1 MKFTKMHGCGN
12 DYVYVNCLEEKINN
26 PNKVAKFISDGIWN
40 WFLMNDLYLSIR

>member
-26 PNKVAKFISDGIWN
+26 PNKVDR
-40 WFLMNDLYLSIR
+40 LMLVMDLNTGL